1 MFTAVMLSWMFVAR
15 NTQTCAAKLGDT
27 VSSGN
32 YLIHLCDSG
41 EPNSNASYL
50 QNLLPQIYVN
60 LQAVIAD
67 ARLGTASKRGYGAF
81 FKTNDN
87 IQEVVRVYEE
97 MAAGT
102 NVIVR
107 SIPGRQLPGLVAARP
122 TFVCVNDIPE
132 TRGIYRQCIKDHP
145 NTPLVVWEGSELI
158 ALCPLFW
165 DQKRVPLAR
174 TDCPRL
180 KGNTLSPNN
189 MQLSGNQEAMIVY
202 ELTYLYGNV
211 TKWPKVVMNMQDA
224 VNLDATA
231 SLANPSNYALYYAG
245 QYHLPFQAFR
255 RCSSAVSSSLAFVSS
270 HPANAC
276 IKHDMAI
283 ADHALL
289 TSCPSRLQEVAKTQQ
304 S

>member
-1 MFTAVMLSWMFVAR
+1 MCATMFITLLLAGMFVAR
-15 NTQTCAAKLGDT
+15 HTQTSAADANDT

-32 YLIHLCDSG
+32 YLIHLCGSE

-50 QNLLPQIYVN
+50 QDLLPHIYVN

-87 IQEVVRVYEE
+87 MQEVIRVYEE

-102 NVIVR
+102 DVMIR
-107 SIPGRQLPGLVAARP
+107 SIPGRQLPGLLAARP
-122 TFVCVNDIPE
+122 TFVCINDIPQ
-132 TRGIYRQCIKDHP
+132 TGGIYQQCIKDHTY
-145 NTPLVVWEGSELI
+145 TPLVVWEGSELI

-165 DQKRVPLAR
+165 DHKKVPVPR

-189 MQLSGNQEAMIVY
+189 IQLLQNQEAMIVY
-202 ELTYLYGNV
+202 ELTYLYRNV
-211 TKWPKVVMNMQDA
+211 TKWPNVVMNIQNA
-224 VNLDATA
+224 VNLDAAA

-245 QYHLPFQAFR
+245 
-255 RCSSAVSSSLAFVSS
+255 
-270 HPANAC
+270 
-276 IKHDMAI
+276 
-283 ADHALL
+283 
-289 TSCPSRLQEVAKTQQ
+289 
-304 S
+304 